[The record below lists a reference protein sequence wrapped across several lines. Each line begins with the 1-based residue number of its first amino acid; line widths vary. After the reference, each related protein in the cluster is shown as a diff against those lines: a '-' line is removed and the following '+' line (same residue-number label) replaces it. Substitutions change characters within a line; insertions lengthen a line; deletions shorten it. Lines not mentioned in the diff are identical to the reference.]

1 MNPYPAGR
9 VPSPGAKVDIGADA
23 GSGDPTCKGADIG
36 VVGRVPSPGAKTDTG
51 ADAGSGD
58 PAYKGA
64 DTGVVG
70 RVPSPGAKTDTGADA
85 GSGDPACKGADTG
98 VVGRVPSPG
107 VPSDPSRE
115 PDEPARRLRRLHRVW
130 PDGDGNIS
138 YLLTLCVDG
147 RARVL
152 DNETTFERL
161 VEFLLDSPGRYR
173 WFPRRFVVMPDHVH
187 VIAGQGHEA
196 VRLSQWIKALK
207 AVMGGLRRRES
218 GAGPAVGTGKRIEE
232 QQGTEAGSGVVGRVP
247 SPGAK
252 TDIGADAGSGDP
264 AYKGADIGVVG
275 RVPSPGAKADIGAD
289 AGSGDPAYKGADTG
303 VVGRVPPPG
312 EHEFI
317 RLKRSWRWQ
326 EGFHDHKFRTPESEQ
341 RKWEYVCLNPVR
353 YGLVERPEQWP
364 FGGEVFY
371 DDSSGP
377 RLIRGTPPLL
387 ETGILVNED
396 GSVTSPGEGTRL
408 TDDCVSAPG
417 EGTRPTGKGL

>member
-1 MNPYPAGR
+1 MAGPNALGAWFLDARRGQGSDGNERKERIDPDQQCCRPRALTRRPNMNPYP
-9 VPSPGAKVDIGADA
+9 
-23 GSGDPTCKGADIG
+23 
-36 VVGRVPSPGAKTDTG
+36 VGRVPSPGAKTYTGADTESGDPAYKGADIDVVGRVPSPGASKDIG

-64 DTGVVG
+64 DIDVVS
-70 RVPSPGAKTDTGADA
+70 RV
-85 GSGDPACKGADTG
+85 
-98 VVGRVPSPG
+98 
-107 VPSDPSRE
+107 
-115 PDEPARRLRRLHRVW
+115 PDEPPRRLRRLHRVW
-130 PDGDGNIS
+130 PDRDGNIS
-138 YLLTLCVDG
+138 YLLTLCVGG
-147 RARVL
+147 RVRVL

-161 VEFLLDSPGRYR
+161 VGFLLDSPGRYR

-207 AVMGGLRRRES
+207 AVIGGLRRRES
-218 GAGPAVGTGKRIEE
+218 GVGPAAGTGEHIEE
-232 QQGTEAGSGVVGRVP
+232 QQRKEADTDVVGRVP

-252 TDIGADAGSGDP
+252 TYTGADTESGDP
-264 AYKGADIGVVG
+264 AYKGADI
-275 RVPSPGAKADIGAD
+275 D
-289 AGSGDPAYKGADTG
+289 
-303 VVGRVPPPG
+303 VVGRVPPRG

-317 RLKRSWRWQ
+317 RLRRSWRWQ

-371 DDSSGP
+371 DGPSGP

-396 GSVTSPGEGTRL
+396 GSVTSPGGGTRP
-408 TDDCVSAPG
+408 TGDCGSAPG
-417 EGTRPTGKGL
+417 EGTRPTGEGVSCGGGRSEKRTA